1 MMEKMTEMK
10 AMMVLLRPFTRW
22 LPSGLH
28 PNITF
33 SDNLKKKKQKQS
45 CPARP
50 YAVEHYLPCCMFR
63 NCLLYSLSYLQ
74 HLGELFSQ
82 SRPSVSTC
90 GITVI

>member
-10 AMMVLLRPFTRW
+10 AMMVLLRPFMPW
-22 LPSGLH
+22 FPSGLY

-33 SDNLKKKKQKQS
+33 SGHLKKKKSQS
-45 CPARP
+45 CPAQP
-50 YAVEHYLPCCMFR
+50 YAVEHHLPCCIFR

-74 HLGELFSQ
+74 QLGELFSQ